1 MAEANVDASVQTN
14 AEAMWP
20 EAFELVLRPL
30 IPLLPADAPL
40 APDLELQRAGLDSL
54 ATVNL
59 LIELE
64 DTFNITFPDD
74 MLKAST
80 VSTPANLWAALD
92 ALIAQS
98 GNVSSR
104 G

>member
-1 MAEANVDASVQTN
+1 
-14 AEAMWP
+14 
-20 EAFELVLRPL
+20 
-30 IPLLPADAPL
+30 L

-64 DTFNITFPDD
+64 DTFNVTFPDD
-74 MLKAST
+74 MLKASI

-92 ALIAQS
+92 SLIAQS
-98 GNVSSR
+98 GSVSSR